1 MPKKQK
7 IGKQRRDKAYWA
19 AKEIGYRS
27 RASFKLV
34 QLNRKWEFLQKSNVC
49 IDLCAAPGSWMQV
62 AKECMPQSSLVVG
75 IDLVPIKPLPGCI
88 ALQGDITSEK
98 TRADLKKELKT
109 AKANVVLHDGA
120 PNVGKNWIND
130 AYQQSILTLHS
141 FKLATEFLC
150 KGGWF
155 VTKVFRSKDYQS
167 LMWVFNQ
174 FFRKVHATKPA
185 ASRNESAEI
194 FVVCQDYQAPDKID
208 PKFLDPKHVFSQIDD
223 EEKQVNNKEIVN
235 PEKKRKNREGYDD
248 TATDKGFIFK
258 EAKAS
263 DFIMGK
269 NHVQILNECNSIVI
283 DTPRI
288 NKHAKT
294 TAEIRECLKDLKV
307 LGMKELRA
315 LKKWKDS
322 LKKEFD
328 EMDADK
334 SEEAVPAILQKTKE
348 EEEDEE
354 MAAIDKEVEELRD
367 EERRKVR
374 RLKKKELKEK
384 QKRLEKINLKM
395 IIPGDEG
402 PTADDL
408 ELFRMSQLSSSADL
422 KKVSDDAHADMV
434 AQESDEEDE
443 EAPRPKHEKYNK
455 EDGTLDGEGL
465 WYNGDANGKDSG
477 DEDESDADSDDEE
490 EELGLE
496 EEELAS
502 GGEEEIMEQDKE
514 TENPL
519 IQSLSNED
527 VGEKKAR
534 KAEMWFQKTGLLDL
548 EEDEQLEEEEI
559 GRAVDIVKKKG
570 GSIRQ
575 KEEQDEVQGS
585 VEEES
590 ESEDEVGNRHHENT
604 LADSG
609 MSSDSEDE
617 DEEEV
622 EHKSASGKVYNKD
635 GFEIV
640 PQQKIKR
647 RANLSP
653 EELAL
658 GEKLVRSKKAR
669 RDIMDDGWHR
679 FMHDDTNLPDWFV
692 KEEELH
698 MKKKPDVDP
707 ETVAKYRERAKELNV
722 KTIKKVVEAKARRKR
737 KVARKLDQ
745 AKKKSAAILE
755 SEDTGSREKAKE
767 IKALYRKAHMAGKPK
782 EVSYVVARKHKAEK
796 RSQRPSGI
804 KGPYK
809 QVDPRMKKDTSTKR
823 SNVKKGKKR
832 RLKGKQAKPTKQFNT
847 NR

>member
-1 MPKKQK
+1 
-7 IGKQRRDKAYWA
+7 
-19 AKEIGYRS
+19 
-27 RASFKLV
+27 
-34 QLNRKWEFLQKSNVC
+34 
-49 IDLCAAPGSWMQV
+49 
-62 AKECMPQSSLVVG
+62 
-75 IDLVPIKPLPGCI
+75 
-88 ALQGDITSEK
+88 
-98 TRADLKKELKT
+98 
-109 AKANVVLHDGA
+109 
-120 PNVGKNWIND
+120 
-130 AYQQSILTLHS
+130 
-141 FKLATEFLC
+141 
-150 KGGWF
+150 
-155 VTKVFRSKDYQS
+155 
-167 LMWVFNQ
+167 
-174 FFRKVHATKPA
+174 
-185 ASRNESAEI
+185 
-194 FVVCQDYQAPDKID
+194 
-208 PKFLDPKHVFSQIDD
+208 
-223 EEKQVNNKEIVN
+223 
-235 PEKKRKNREGYDD
+235 
-248 TATDKGFIFK
+248 
-258 EAKAS
+258 
-263 DFIMGK
+263 
-269 NHVQILNECNSIVI
+269 
-283 DTPRI
+283 
-288 NKHAKT
+288 
-294 TAEIRECLKDLKV
+294 
-307 LGMKELRA
+307 
-315 LKKWKDS
+315 
-322 LKKEFD
+322 
-328 EMDADK
+328 
-334 SEEAVPAILQKTKE
+334 
-348 EEEDEE
+348 
-354 MAAIDKEVEELRD
+354 
-367 EERRKVR
+367 
-374 RLKKKELKEK
+374 
-384 QKRLEKINLKM
+384 
-395 IIPGDEG
+395 
-402 PTADDL
+402 
-408 ELFRMSQLSSSADL
+408 MSQLSSSADL

-617 DEEEV
+617 EEEEV